1 MKMAAYLLEP
11 CNGPNIFGNA
21 CGAPRKHQNSE
32 FGACGVPRKRQ
43 NSEFG
48 ACGSPANTKTQ
59 NLELAG
65 RPANTK
71 TQNLGLAGRPANAP
85 PQPGTQFWEPPFVCP
100 AVFHFSFFSLY
111 VSISASSFVISSPSG
126 MPVRSLIIPT
136 VAMGS
141 ITLAMGVRS
150 MANFSLMVGRS
161 SSSFG

>member
-1 MKMAAYLLEP
+1 MFFAALAGLPQTPTASPWDLRE
-11 CNGPNIFGNA
+11 
-21 CGAPRKHQNSE
+21 S
-32 FGACGVPRKRQ
+32 RKRQ
-43 NSEFG
+43 PYLRG
-48 ACGSPANTKTQ
+48 TCGTPANAKA
-59 NLELAG
+59 NAARLAG
-65 RPANTK
+65 TPANAK
-71 TQNLGLAGRPANAP
+71 ANAVGLAGTPANAKANAAGLAGTPANAP